1 GVALPLT
8 EILGLLDTTTKSVAI
23 IRIESLG
30 LEDRVSKHPSKALT
44 EVLGLLDSVSY
55 GKNLTVMAK
64 LVRKMIQLESIG
76 GGRQ

>member
-1 GVALPLT
+1 ET
-8 EILGLLDTTTKSVAI
+8 LGLLDTVTKSASI
-23 IRIESLG
+23 IKIESLG

-64 LVRKMIQLESIG
+64 LVRKFIQLESIG
-76 GGRQ
+76 GGGRN